1 MSKNSSLDWF
11 PVLSRPNMNML
22 AVANGAPAD
31 QSGRSDPK
39 VTGLIA
45 GCRGRRA
52 TRPLNASGRVR
63 SFICSGP
70 ACDVVCEI

>member
-11 PVLSRPNMNML
+11 PVVSRPNMNMF

-31 QSGRSDPK
+31 QSGRADPK

-45 GCRGRRA
+45 GCRGQHVA
-52 TRPLNASGRVR
+52 RPLNASQYV
-63 SFICSGP
+63 
-70 ACDVVCEI
+70 